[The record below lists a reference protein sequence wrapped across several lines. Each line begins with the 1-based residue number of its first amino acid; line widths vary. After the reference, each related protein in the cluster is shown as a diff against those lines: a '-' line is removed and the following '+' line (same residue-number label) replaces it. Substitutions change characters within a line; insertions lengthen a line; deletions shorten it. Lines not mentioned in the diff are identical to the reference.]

1 MLKIRESASH
11 PKFESPLSP
20 SGAVGIFG
28 PGRFAMII
36 DGESLQCVLRTIG
49 ADIDFRKLLGM
60 FFGRSFLVCAMYYA
74 ITSDGEPTGRRALLD
89 WLEYNGYRVHEKRG
103 RSSTES
109 VGSRACKS
117 GVSLELAVDVLDMA
131 PRIDNLVLFSG
142 DGDLA
147 PAVRAVQRKG
157 ICVSAVST
165 LASKPP
171 LIADRLR
178 RQVDRFFDLRDL
190 MPHLH
195 LQRKESGGQRVIGR

>member
-1 MLKIRESASH
+1 MLKAHESASH
-11 PKFESPLSP
+11 PKFELPLSP
-20 SGAVGIFG
+20 SDGVGMFG

-36 DGESLQCVLRTIG
+36 DGESLHHALRMIG
-49 ADIDFRKLLGM
+49 TDIDYRKLLGM
-60 FFGRSFLVCAMYYA
+60 FFGQSFLASATYHA
-74 ITSDGEPTGRRALLD
+74 IAPSGEQTGRRALLD
-89 WLEYNGYRVHEKRG
+89 WLEYNGYRVREKRG
-103 RSSTES
+103 RFTARSAGRGAQEE
-109 VGSRACKS
+109 
-117 GVSLELAVDVLDMA
+117 GVSLEMAVDALDIT

-147 PAVRAVQRKG
+147 PVVRAVQRKG

-195 LQRKESGGQRVIGR
+195 LQRNES